1 VQMWER
7 RAHSLPMG
15 ADVPGRIHRRCATV
29 RSGRAEAVSGG
40 FHTELYIACA
50 SHRSMVVASEMKA
63 LFEYCSTFELFPPGQ
78 EPARQLCATVDHS
91 LHALASQHHPTP
103 HTVPIPHL

>member
-1 VQMWER
+1 MQMWEG
-7 RAHSLPMG
+7 RAHFQWAQMCQEGS
-15 ADVPGRIHRRCATV
+15 AATV

-78 EPARQLCATVDHS
+78 EPARQLCPTVDHS
-91 LHALASQHHPTP
+91 LHTLASQPHPAP